1 MECNGGPTSPVY
13 SKTVTYCRTERR
25 KVTTKMLSKK
35 KMQDTQKVL
44 KNKDAADPAEKTER

>member
-1 MECNGGPTSPVY
+1 MEVLPPISSPVY

-35 KMQDTQKVL
+35 KVL